1 MCRVVGHL
9 GRVVGVVRLWRA
21 SLWLPFSFSGTLQK
35 RRWST
40 KNEGISNFGSLSIR
54 GNQNVTRGPTLPM
67 SSPSRGRLVSPR
79 KDNPDLF
86 NSPQPGGGAGDD
98 LDEDEEGFATMSQL
112 AYQKPTFPAEEEAL
126 GHGGSR
132 PGKIVIDPVHGHMYF
147 PGLVVDAID
156 TPQVQRLRE
165 LKQLGTAYYVFPG
178 SSHNR
183 FEHSLGVSHLATNM
197 YEGLRRSSGKA
208 VRGNLNQMD
217 KLSVQLAG
225 LCHDLGHGPFS
236 HVFDNEFLP
245 RRHANWDPKNPA
257 WNHEAMSSDMFEWMV
272 EDNHIDVD
280 AAVVRRVRDLI
291 TSNDATAPDGKK
303 FLWDIVANKRNS
315 VDVDKFE
322 YIMRDAYN
330 TGVKGSVDISRMLS
344 MIKVIDDKIC
354 FKASEVYNVYELFHT
369 RASLHQKVYTH
380 KKAKGV
386 EYMVVDAL
394 AEADIVWNNEISNAI
409 WSPQDFIKLDDTI
422 LKRIEWSRE
431 PGLQKGRDI
440 VRRIRNRDLYTY
452 VNEYTVP
459 EIDIPNFKPVTEE
472 DITTCQ
478 GDNKIPGGLKPSD
491 IVVHNMKIDYSMKN
505 KNPVDSVYFFQE
517 YGDQKCFH
525 IDKSKVSVLLPSAFM
540 ERKVRVYSKNRSPEY
555 VEAVDAAFVN
565 HQRRMY
571 KQEQQLTPARK
582 RRRSEPRMSLERNT
596 Q

>member
-1 MCRVVGHL
+1 M
-9 GRVVGVVRLWRA
+9 
-21 SLWLPFSFSGTLQK
+21 
-35 RRWST
+35 ST
-40 KNEGISNFGSLSIR
+40 
-54 GNQNVTRGPTLPM
+54 
-67 SSPSRGRLVSPR
+67 PSKGRLVSPR
-79 KDNPDLF
+79 PNAPPEENPDLF
-86 NSPQPGGGAGDD
+86 NSPQPAHAGDD

-126 GHGGSR
+126 TFGRSR

-147 PGLVVDAID
+147 PGLVCDAID

-183 FEHSLGVSHLATNM
+183 FEHSLGTCHLATNM
-197 YEGLRRSSGKA
+197 YEGLRRSSGRA
-208 VRGNLNQMD
+208 VRQNLSHMD
-217 KLSVQLAG
+217 KLSIQLAG

-245 RRHANWDPKNPA
+245 RRHAGWDPKNAA
-257 WNHEAMSSDMFEWMV
+257 WNHEAMSADMFEWMV
-272 EDNHIDVD
+272 EENHIDID
-280 AAVVRRVRDLI
+280 AETVKRVRDLI
-291 TSNDATAPDGKK
+291 TSNDADAPADKK

-330 TGVKGSVDISRMLS
+330 TGVKGSVDISRLMS
-344 MIKVIDDKIC
+344 FMKVIDDKIC

-394 AEADIVWNNEISNAI
+394 AEADVVWNNEISNAI
-409 WSPQDFIKLDDTI
+409 WDVKEFVKLDDTI
-422 LKRIEWSRE
+422 LKRIEWSKE
-431 PGLQKGRDI
+431 PALQRGRDL
-440 VRRIRNRDLYTY
+440 VRRIRNRDLYCY
-452 VNEYTVP
+452 VNEYSVP
-459 EIDIPNFKPVTEE
+459 EEDIPDFKPVTEV
-472 DITTCQ
+472 DITSCQ
-478 GDNKIPGGLKPSD
+478 GDNTIPGGLKPED

-505 KNPVDSVYFFQE
+505 KNPVDSVNFFQE
-517 YGDQKCFH
+517 YPDKHCFH

-555 VEAVDAAFVN
+555 VDAVDKAFVN

-571 KQEQQLTPARK
+571 STEQQLTPARK
-582 RRRSEPRMSLERNT
+582 RRRNTMSFANKAP
-596 Q
+596 